1 MNVKVGSQKE
11 KEQGG
16 WWEDGGRT
24 KGIWGKE
31 VNWEH
36 DNMLDSTEIFS
47 YFIMYSLLAY
57 LKVMFLRRNLKKYFE
72 GGMGASGGQWE
83 KSVQISFFLA
93 CRQDQGNKH
102 LKNSTLQLALTS
114 QLNIYFLCFC
124 AVQK

>member
-57 LKVMFLRRNLKKYFE
+57 LKVLFLRRNLKKVFWRRN
-72 GGMGASGGQWE
+72 G
-83 KSVQISFFLA
+83 SFRRATGEICSDQFLP
-93 CRQDQGNKH
+93 G
-102 LKNSTLQLALTS
+102 L
-114 QLNIYFLCFC
+114 
-124 AVQK
+124 